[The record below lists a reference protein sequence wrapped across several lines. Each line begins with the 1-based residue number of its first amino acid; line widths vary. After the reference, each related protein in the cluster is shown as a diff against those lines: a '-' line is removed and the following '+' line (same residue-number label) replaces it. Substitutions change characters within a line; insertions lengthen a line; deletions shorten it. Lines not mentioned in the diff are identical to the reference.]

1 MLMNEESKHNGKL
14 GLVLTPVGKADP
26 CLIFPYFLKA
36 KIPRSRI
43 LWKKGGVWI
52 ISLLIK

>member
-1 MLMNEESKHNGKL
+1 MNEESKHNGKL

-26 CLIFPYFLKA
+26 CLIVPYFLKV
-36 KIPRSRI
+36 KIPRSHI
-43 LWKKGGVWI
+43 LWEKGGLWI